1 MLLKDDIEQ
10 VCDLLLRA
18 VTLCSCAIVGVVGGV
33 DVVVGGVDVVAVV
46 GGVGGVDV
54 VAVVGSVDVVVDGV
68 VVIVGVVV
76 GGGVATLRK

>member
-33 DVVVGGVDVVAVV
+33 DVVVGGVDVDAV
-46 GGVGGVDV
+46 VGGVDV
-54 VAVVGSVDVVVDGV
+54 VAVVGGVDVVVDGV